1 MNGSLLIESLPVPV
15 DHLRGNGVLKGEEL
29 FIQQLFNG
37 VMLGSTYSLIAIAF
51 TLLMGILNMLN
62 FAIGEVFMLGAIF
75 GLTFVNLGLSIYT
88 AFSLAVI
95 CTGCV
100 CLVIERFSFRPLRNA
115 PPLVPLLSTIGFSI
129 LFQNIAENIWGSE
142 RSQFPEWMEPIDFHI
157 GPILISST
165 QLIFLGAA
173 VFLMVGLDL
182 FIQRTRIGRGMRSVA
197 ENIETASILGVD
209 SNLIISTTFFVSGAL
224 AGASGILFGLSFSI
238 VSPFMGMEP
247 GIKGIA
253 AMIVGGMGNVRG
265 AIVGGMLIGII
276 EVLSVAYLGATARDF
291 AVYGALFLV
300 LVIRPQG
307 ILGMIQAERERI

>member
-1 MNGSLLIESLPVPV
+1 V
-15 DHLRGNGVLKGEEL
+15 

-37 VMLGSTYSLIAIAF
+37 VMLGSTYALIAISF
-51 TLLMGILNMLN
+51 TLLMGGLNMLN

-75 GLTFVNLGLSIYT
+75 GLTFVKLGLSLYL
-88 AFSLAVI
+88 AFFLAII
-95 CTGCV
+95 CTGCA
-100 CLVIERFSFRPLRNA
+100 CLIIERISFRPLRHA

-129 LFQNIAENIWGSE
+129 LFQNTAENIWGSE
-142 RSQFPEWMEPIDFHI
+142 RSQFPQWMEPIDFHV
-157 GPILISST
+157 GPLLIPST
-165 QLIFLGAA
+165 QLIIFVAA

-182 FIQRTRIGRGMRSVA
+182 FIQKTRIGRGMRAVA

-209 SNLIISTTFFVSGAL
+209 SNLIISTTFLVSGAL

-253 AMIVGGMGNVRG
+253 AMIVGGMGNIRG
-265 AIVGGMLIGII
+265 AIVGGLMIGII
-276 EVLSVAYLGATARDF
+276 EVLSVAYLGAPAKDF
-291 AVYGALFLV
+291 AVYGALFLA

-307 ILGMIQAERERI
+307 ILGMIHTERERI

>member
-1 MNGSLLIESLPVPV
+1 M
-15 DHLRGNGVLKGEEL
+15 

-37 VMLGSTYSLIAIAF
+37 IMLGTTYALIAISF

-75 GLTFVNLGLSIYT
+75 GLAFVNLGLSIYV
-88 AFSLAVI
+88 AFPLAMI

-129 LFQNIAENIWGSE
+129 LFQNTAENIWGTE
-142 RSQFPEWMEPIDFHI
+142 RSQFPQWMEPVDFHL
-157 GPILISST
+157 GPVLISST
-165 QLIFLGAA
+165 QLIILAA
-173 VFLMVGLDL
+173 AIFFMVGLDL
-182 FIQRTRIGRGMRSVA
+182 FIQRTRIGRGMRAVS
-197 ENIETASILGVD
+197 ENIETANILGVD
-209 SNLIISTTFFVSGAL
+209 STLIISTAFFFSGAL

-253 AMIVGGMGNVRG
+253 AMIVGGMGNIRG
-265 AIVGGMLIGII
+265 AIVGGMLIGIV
-276 EVLSVAYLGATARDF
+276 EVLSVGYFGALARDF
-291 AVYGALFLV
+291 AVYGALFLA

-307 ILGMIQAERERI
+307 ILGIIQTEKERI